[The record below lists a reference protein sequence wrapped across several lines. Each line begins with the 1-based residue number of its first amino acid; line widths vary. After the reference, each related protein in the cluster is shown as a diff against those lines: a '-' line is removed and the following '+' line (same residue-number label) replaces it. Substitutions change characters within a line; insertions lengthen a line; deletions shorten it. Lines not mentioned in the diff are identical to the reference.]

1 MTSSAESKG
10 LVGKWMCI
18 SIVNRIVFA
27 GYPSLWNVLFG
38 FWPITLYSF
47 VVLRRLP
54 DTTGIILNDSLTHA
68 LSRVRWQQQTDRGR
82 IGSVAT
88 LENQRKSN
96 IPCDHVLSHFF
107 KYRRILFDCFWLQQ
121 YWIDRRPELFP
132 YFAVTGNK
140 ILSFNDWEIIQTER
154 FCGKKL
160 CNCPIIGKDGG
171 PGISFHDFKFVSE
184 LAVVL
189 ATAILLKTVV
199 RDKDVSRSP
208 VNNVGYQL
216 ATMFAGCAGR
226 QRVRLCQYGPC
237 CAGVRTL
244 HDFVAKE
251 IYLSSARLVK
261 LATKE
266 SEEHVMDKN
275 KSIDLNISTSTDIDE
290 ETDKR
295 ESPLPSGFENQLIKL
310 NELLGDV
317 FNEDDASTK
326 ENIEPTAPSSEK
338 IQSTSSTTKNIEPT
352 VSSAENIEPIA
363 STSTHFEIIVD
374 HEITPMPS
382 PSSNEICD
390 DTFCVG
396 YAESENPPILT
407 NDDLYGNLPT
417 PSVTS
422 FSSVY
427 TPTAQS
433 KQTRQPTFKRD
444 KGKKR
449 LIHKENW
456 VTMFL
461 NTISAG
467 ERIVTTSWKKYD
479 GEMTVSDD
487 KRGKYIHKTNVMDEE
502 MIRSVCDHVKS
513 FSLVESHYI
522 RKDSKKLYLE
532 DVKSAS
538 RMFNLYSEWFDSD
551 KYRNKASTKRQY
563 RDILNANFNI
573 GFHKPKKDLCDVCHW
588 TRLREVTVH
597 ALHYDRIEYK
607 YNFEDEPKTIKILR
621 SGNRNTERLSRE
633 FEIKQAYDGDLPISR
648 NKYKDLINLCQTNII
663 PEKYHNF
670 YQKLKFD
677 QNVQEPL
684 EDIDED

>member
-1 MTSSAESKG
+1 
-10 LVGKWMCI
+10 
-18 SIVNRIVFA
+18 
-27 GYPSLWNVLFG
+27 
-38 FWPITLYSF
+38 
-47 VVLRRLP
+47 
-54 DTTGIILNDSLTHA
+54 
-68 LSRVRWQQQTDRGR
+68 
-82 IGSVAT
+82 
-88 LENQRKSN
+88 
-96 IPCDHVLSHFF
+96 
-107 KYRRILFDCFWLQQ
+107 
-121 YWIDRRPELFP
+121 
-132 YFAVTGNK
+132 
-140 ILSFNDWEIIQTER
+140 
-154 FCGKKL
+154 
-160 CNCPIIGKDGG
+160 
-171 PGISFHDFKFVSE
+171 
-184 LAVVL
+184 
-189 ATAILLKTVV
+189 
-199 RDKDVSRSP
+199 
-208 VNNVGYQL
+208 
-216 ATMFAGCAGR
+216 MFTR
-226 QRVRLCQYGPC
+226 
-237 CAGVRTL
+237 
-244 HDFVAKE
+244 
-251 IYLSSARLVK
+251 SARLVK

-326 ENIEPTAPSSEK
+326 ENIEPTAPLSEK

-417 PSVTS
+417 PS
-422 FSSVY
+422 
-427 TPTAQS
+427 
-433 KQTRQPTFKRD
+433 
-444 KGKKR
+444 
-449 LIHKENW
+449 
-456 VTMFL
+456 
-461 NTISAG
+461 
-467 ERIVTTSWKKYD
+467 YD

-487 KRGKYIHKTNVMDEE
+487 KRGKYIHKANVMDEE

-573 GFHKPKKDLCDVCHW
+573 GFHKPKKDLCDVCHVYCNKEIPTEEEKSAFLKHQSAKKAARVLKQQDKNEAISNEEIVAATFDFEKVLVTPHGDVSVFYYKRKLSTLNFTLYELATKEATCFMWHEAIAKRGANEVSSCLYQFIKQKVIQNKVKTFRFWSDNCAGQNRNRIVFALYLLAAKEFGVTITHRFMEKGHTQNEGDSVHSTIERASDRRLIYVPEEWYCLVRWAKAEGNPYKVIEMKTSDIYDFKSLLANKNWSKNSENEKIQW

>member
-1 MTSSAESKG
+1 
-10 LVGKWMCI
+10 
-18 SIVNRIVFA
+18 
-27 GYPSLWNVLFG
+27 
-38 FWPITLYSF
+38 
-47 VVLRRLP
+47 
-54 DTTGIILNDSLTHA
+54 
-68 LSRVRWQQQTDRGR
+68 
-82 IGSVAT
+82 
-88 LENQRKSN
+88 
-96 IPCDHVLSHFF
+96 
-107 KYRRILFDCFWLQQ
+107 
-121 YWIDRRPELFP
+121 
-132 YFAVTGNK
+132 
-140 ILSFNDWEIIQTER
+140 
-154 FCGKKL
+154 
-160 CNCPIIGKDGG
+160 
-171 PGISFHDFKFVSE
+171 
-184 LAVVL
+184 
-189 ATAILLKTVV
+189 
-199 RDKDVSRSP
+199 
-208 VNNVGYQL
+208 
-216 ATMFAGCAGR
+216 MFTR
-226 QRVRLCQYGPC
+226 
-237 CAGVRTL
+237 
-244 HDFVAKE
+244 
-251 IYLSSARLVK
+251 SARLVK

-456 VTMFL
+456 VVNNRKSLKNQGKSFTNHRGKHIQEKQLKEPCNEKCRLKCSTKFSEKQREIIFKKFWNLGDRQKQWHFVIMYTQKIPKRRQTTEVTKHDRRNTFYYFLPNEDKQKTKVCKTMFL

-487 KRGKYIHKTNVMDEE
+487 KRGKYIHKANVMDEE

-573 GFHKPKKDLCDVCHW
+573 GFHKPKKDLCDVCHVYCNKEIPTEEEKSAFLKHQSAKKAARVLKQQDKNEAISNEEIVAATFDFEKVLVTPHGDSLLANKNWSKNSENEKIQW

-607 YNFEDEPKTIKILR
+607 YNFEDEPKTIKILI

-633 FEIKQAYDGDLPISR
+633 FEIKQAYDGDL
-648 NKYKDLINLCQTNII
+648 LLVVINIKI
-663 PEKYHNF
+663 
-670 YQKLKFD
+670 
-677 QNVQEPL
+677 
-684 EDIDED
+684 